1 MNNDNNP
8 SNDYNELLDISN
20 STNFASKKYKLTL
33 RRPSNFVG
41 CLVGFDIYIDD
52 VKVGKI
58 KNGKTIEL
66 EVAGGAHTISIH
78 KSPGQNIFVDKD
90 TTADVVVFGANNFGI
105 TNVNGSGSNPSDNN
119 DKYLS
124 KTIKNSN
131 MVLIFSIIL
140 PIASAI
146 MIFTIQRYLQ
156 PWVHGIVAGY
166 GIVNLF
172 GLKNLKGTNEYKS
185 ILTKNII
192 AIVLSV
198 VAAIAITYLSIW

>member
-1 MNNDNNP
+1 MNG
-8 SNDYNELLDISN
+8 
-20 STNFASKKYKLTL
+20 KYKLTL
-33 RRPSNFVG
+33 TRKKNFVG
-41 CLVGFDIYIDD
+41 CLVKFDIYIDD

-58 KNGKTIEL
+58 KNGETVTL
-66 EVAGGAHTISIH
+66 DVDAGSHKISIH
-78 KSPGQNIFVDKD
+78 KNNPVNIVIDKD

-166 GIVNLF
+166 AIVNLF

-185 ILTKNII
+185 LMTKNII
-192 AIVLSV
+192 AMVLSII
-198 VAAIAITYLSIW
+198 AAIAISYLSIW